1 MGNMT
6 RSDSPVSRRI
16 VLSFL
21 DFLNSVELAPRS
33 DPETLQVAKD
43 CLESIFGV
51 NSSAAAQEIQ
61 PGLLLELFTSLEAN
75 ERDKPRP
82 GSVSPSVHNK
92 PSQITSTSNIEGDS
106 NKCTTSNSDSQVED
120 VFDLDH
126 SGDELFAKFYAAL
139 DEINFFTTSPAG
151 AEDPGQLSKATQ
163 YFNEALL
170 SMQKSGREKT
180 SLVDLAESFKSRGN
194 EFMRS
199 SQHLKAVELYTCAIS
214 LNRKNAIYY
223 CNRAAA
229 YTLLNMNNEAIEDCL
244 KSIEIDPNY
253 SKAYSRLGSAYF
265 ALGNYQDAL
274 YKGYLKAAELDPSN
288 ENVRQN
294 IEVTKKKLAEQR
306 VPPEE
311 QNTHT
316 HQAQGSHP
324 MFTSNSIPFNLFP
337 PGSSPSPE
345 FFTNFINRGSDLGQ
359 PPPGH
364 SISINLNDIFG
375 QANANASGQG
385 SSQTGN
391 SNNRTPAP
399 FPTGAAVPP
408 SFAFSGSGN
417 EGNQAHQASS
427 GQERDHG
434 EPGVHRDD
442 GIHINLTG
450 PEQAAEALR
459 AVIQMFGPQ
468 MSPHES
474 APRGLL
480 IILFIYNS
488 CLFHVFHAHALNRTG
503 HVFSS
508 SM

>member
-16 VLSFL
+16 ILSFL
-21 DFLNSVELAPRS
+21 DFLNSVELAPGA
-33 DPETLQVAKD
+33 DPEALEVAKD

-51 NSSAAAQEIQ
+51 NSSAAGEGIQ
-61 PGLLLELFTSLEAN
+61 PGLLLELFTSLETN
-75 ERDKPRP
+75 ERDKPRS
-82 GSVSPSVHNK
+82 GLASQSVPNK
-92 PSQITSTSNIEGDS
+92 PSQSASTSNIEEDS

-120 VFDLDH
+120 TFDL
-126 SGDELFAKFYAAL
+126 GDELFAKFYAAL
-139 DEINFFTTSPAG
+139 DEINFFKTSSAG

-163 YFNEALL
+163 YFNEELL
-170 SMQKSGREKT
+170 SMQKSGRKKA

-199 SQHLKAVELYTCAIS
+199 NQHLKAVELYTSAIALS
-214 LNRKNAIYY
+214 RKNAIYY

-311 QNTHT
+311 QNANAR
-316 HQAQGSHP
+316 QAQGSHP
-324 MFTSNSIPFNLFP
+324 MFTSNGIPFNLFP
-337 PGSSPSPE
+337 PDSSPSPE
-345 FFTNFINRGSDLGQ
+345 FFANFINRGSDIGQ

-375 QANANASGQG
+375 QANVNASGQG

-391 SNNRTPAP
+391 SNNHTPPAS
-399 FPTGAAVPP
+399 FTASAAVPP

-427 GQERDHG
+427 GHEREHG
-434 EPGVHRDD
+434 EPGIRRDD

-459 AVIQMFGPQ
+459 TVMQMFGGPQ
-468 MSPHES
+468 MGPHEGT
-474 APRGLL
+474 PRGLL
-480 IILFIYNS
+480 IIHFIYYSSSFSSS
-488 CLFHVFHAHALNRTG
+488 CFEQNR

-508 SM
+508 SI